1 LPRDGT
7 TASVRV
13 RAVERA
19 ISLLFRLAEHRRGVS
34 LQQLALDV
42 GCSKSTVHRLLA
54 TLEGLGVVERDALA
68 GHYRLGR
75 RARELAPTGWGRGDL
90 RHLALPYMQELRDES
105 DETVTLHLLDG
116 DEHLVVEECESK
128 QEIRRTLPLGQRAP
142 LLRGAT
148 AKAILAFLSA
158 AEVARILAATSTP
171 DDPGPTAQELHDIRS
186 LGYAFS
192 ISERVPGG
200 SAISVPI
207 RDQDARVCA
216 ALSISGPSFRFTP
229 ARAIRSAPVLVRA
242 ADQIAAA
249 LGYTPRTKG
258 DYDDGNDGP

>member
-1 LPRDGT
+1 
-7 TASVRV
+7 V

-19 ISLLFRLAEHRRGVS
+19 IALLFRLAEHRRGVS
-34 LQQLALDV
+34 LQQLAREV

-54 TLEGLGVVERDALA
+54 TLEGMAVVERAEPQ

-75 RARELAPTGWGRGDL
+75 RARELAPTGWARTDL
-90 RHLALPYMQELRDES
+90 RHVALPYMQQLREES
-105 DETVTLHLLDG
+105 EETVTLHLLDG
-116 DEHLVVEECESK
+116 YDHVVVEECESQ

-148 AKAILAFLSA
+148 AKALLAFLPETEA
-158 AEVARILAATSTP
+158 TRLLAATQTTA
-171 DDPGPTAQELHDIRS
+171 DEGPTAQELHDIRS

-207 RDQDARVCA
+207 RDQGERVCA

-229 ARAIRSAPVLVRA
+229 ARAIRSAPALMHA
-242 ADQIAAA
+242 ADEIAAA
-249 LGYTPRTKG
+249 IGYPHPLKG
-258 DYDDGNDGP
+258 AE

>member
-1 LPRDGT
+1 
-7 TASVRV
+7 V

-19 ISLLFRLAEHRRGVS
+19 IALLFRLAEHRRGVA
-34 LQQLALDV
+34 LQQLAREV

-54 TLEGLGVVERDALA
+54 TLESMDVVERDAPL

-75 RARELAPTGWGRGDL
+75 RARELAPTGWGRTDL
-90 RHLALPYMQELRDES
+90 RYLALPYMRQLRDES
-105 DETVTLHLLDG
+105 EETVTLHLLDG
-116 DEHLVVEECESK
+116 YEHVVVEECES
-128 QEIRRTLPLGQRAP
+128 QEEIRRTLPLGQRAA

-148 AKAILAFLSA
+148 AKAILAFLP
-158 AEVARILAATSTP
+158 EVEVSRILSATATP
-171 DDPGPTAQELHDIRS
+171 EEAGPSPQERHDIRS

-207 RDQDARVCA
+207 HDEGGRVCA

-229 ARAIRSAPVLVRA
+229 ARAIRSAPALMRA
-242 ADQIAAA
+242 ADEIAAA
-249 LGYTPRTKG
+249 LGYLPAPAS
-258 DYDDGNDGP
+258 DDSGIAASP